1 MLETPAPQVNFD
13 PDTPQLPLLEVRVKP
28 EPEPRESQHLVL
40 WIWKP
45 GDEQFT
51 IGSGEVCRTTAALVP
66 CHCADETSYLDAR
79 GICIKVTFPAENTC
93 SSRWR

>member
-40 WIWKP
+40 WIWKS
-45 GDEQFT
+45 GDEYLPLGVAKYVAQEPLLYHV
-51 IGSGEVCRTTAALVP
+51 IALMRHP
-66 CHCADETSYLDAR
+66 TWL
-79 GICIKVTFPAENTC
+79 P
-93 SSRWR
+93 